1 VSASVRNFALP
12 RPTALEW
19 LYLAV
24 GLVLVVRY
32 RWLMDDSF
40 VYFRYV
46 DNLLFMNLGLVYN
59 AGEYVEGFSSP
70 LYSLLL
76 IALRSLGPG
85 WPAIV
90 TGIGCAAFVAF
101 WALLVR
107 LNRELSPR
115 DSVIVNLPLAYLVS
129 NYGLASFF
137 TSGLETPLAH
147 LMAPAIALYLLRPQ
161 SRWLAVLVALAPLAR
176 PELALAVALA
186 ALFVW
191 WRVRR
196 FPWSLFVAAT
206 LASGGWLVFRIHYY
220 ADLFPNTF
228 HLKDAVRFDQGWRY
242 LFDTAVTYHVAGFA
256 VAVVGLAL
264 LVRRRAKH
272 DAAAEPESHASERF
286 AMLVIAGAIAAYV
299 VRVGGSHVHYWY
311 LAFPFSL
318 AVCAS
323 SGIVEA
329 ALAGVESGRRRL
341 LGPALACGLSL
352 AVFFLIPRQLS
363 AHPFFGEAEHE
374 SVDFIDDADWHRRHE
389 SLQPAQLV
397 GKMNPDALRR
407 AGRQLAARGYEKTLA
422 GTWCRKQYVGIRN
435 RWVHGFGLTDAV
447 LARTEAGWLKPGH
460 KTPLIPLSKD
470 IAKIA
475 SEAAIVGPGM
485 YRRAVD
491 AGRAPAWVAENLV
504 SIEVIERKIYNR
516 HDFAENFALAF
527 TFPARIVIPGEALTP
542 PPVEAIDPDG

>member
-1 VSASVRNFALP
+1 VSASVRKLALP
-12 RPTALEW
+12 RPAALEW

-46 DNLLFMNLGLVYN
+46 DNLLFLKLGLVYN

-70 LYSLLL
+70 LYSLVL

-90 TGIGCAAFVAF
+90 TGIGCAAFTAF
-101 WALLVR
+101 WALIVA

-115 DSVIVNLPLAYLVS
+115 DSAIVNLPLAYLVT

-147 LMAPAIALYLLRPQ
+147 VMAPALALYLLRPK
-161 SRWLAVLVALAPLAR
+161 SRWLAIVVGLAPLAR
-176 PELALAVALA
+176 PELALAVGLA

-191 WRVRR
+191 WRTRG
-196 FPWSLFVAAT
+196 FPWTLFVAAT

-228 HLKDAVRFDQGWRY
+228 HLKDGVRFEQGWRY
-242 LFDTAVTYHVAGFA
+242 LIDTAATYHAAGFA
-256 VAVVGLAL
+256 VAVVAVAL
-264 LVRRRAKH
+264 LVRRRAKQGGPG
-272 DAAAEPESHASERF
+272 ESRSHAGERI
-286 AMLVIAGAIAAYV
+286 AMLVIAGAITAYV
-299 VRVGGSHVHYWY
+299 ARVGGSHVHYWY

-323 SGIVEA
+323 SGIAEA
-329 ALAGVESGRRRL
+329 ALCGFEAGRRRL
-341 LGPALACGLSL
+341 LGPAVALGVSSG
-352 AVFFLIPRQLS
+352 VFFLFPPQLS
-363 AHPFFGEAEHE
+363 AHPFFGGAEHE
-374 SVDFIDDADWHRRHE
+374 SVDFIDDAEWHRSHA
-389 SLQPAQLV
+389 SLQPALLA
-397 GKMNPDALRR
+397 GKMNPDTLRG
-407 AGRQLAARGYEKTLA
+407 AGRQVAEHGYEQTFA

-447 LARTEAGWLKPGH
+447 LARTEAAWLKPGH

-470 IAKIA
+470 IVKIER
-475 SEAAIVGPGM
+475 EAAVVGRGM

-491 AGRAPAWVAENLV
+491 AGRAPAWVVSNLA
-504 SIEVIERKIYNR
+504 SLEVIERKIYNR
-516 HDFAENFALAF
+516 HDFGENLELAL
-527 TFPARIVIPGEALTP
+527 TFPVRIVISDEALEP
-542 PPVEAIDPDG
+542 PPVDAFVPED